1 MKVKQIFLF
10 SNKGELRSVLFNT
23 NGVNIITGAKS
34 RGKSSIIH
42 IIDYCSGRSECKI
55 ASGVIITH
63 ASWVGVIYE
72 FENEQILVAKPIPKK
87 NTSCSFVYL
96 ERGTNLSPPKFSDL
110 EANSNDE
117 TVEILF
123 SNLMNYTDKK
133 TDLGL
138 NSTKNDFKVSF
149 KHSKYYLFQPHY
161 LIANAESIF
170 YRQAESSFIS
180 NNIKETLPVILTAED
195 SEKNNYLSELREV
208 KRQIV
213 LTEKSVTSIESEN
226 FQTNNSIN
234 SFYNEAK
241 LFGLS
246 VNRNEIDLFDLAE
259 MLDKLSYDLSNEYD
273 STLPYINNL
282 KRKLQILRKNRN
294 ILSEELETYK
304 NFVAEK
310 NIFIKNKKIELGR
323 LAAINYLNNSESI
336 NNEIIQINELISNE
350 FAILSDKISRSS
362 IDSSNKKLSILEK
375 DIRNKIDTIDNQIIQ
390 LNQEL
395 SKYNSINLNFNNNIN
410 NLKNIYMLVGKIRF
424 FISNYKGEDNLDF
437 LKDKLIHLL
446 AKRDRLIN
454 KLDGLDTK
462 EEVLDNIIFQISL
475 KISDYLDKLNY
486 EHSDGFTRFDL
497 KKLTLISSTHDDQIH
512 IMNRVGSSANHLF
525 LHLAALLG
533 LHFYFHINKCPVP
546 SFLILD
552 QPSQVYFPEYLSFEK
567 IRENYELYKDN
578 NDIQEVTAVFKF
590 LIDFTETQVKN
601 FQIIILEHA
610 YIDEPWFTDLLLE
623 KQWVNDRALIPESWI
638 Q

>member
-213 LTEKSVTSIESEN
+213 LTEKSVTSIESDN

-310 NIFIKNKKIELGR
+310 NIFIKNKKIELSR

-497 KKLTLISSTHDDQIH
+497 KKLTLISSTHDGQIH

>member
-1 MKVKQIFLF
+1 MKVKEIFLF

-55 ASGVIITH
+55 ASGVIITY

-72 FENEQILVAKPIPKK
+72 FENEQILVAKPIPKR

-96 ERGTNLSPPKFSDL
+96 ERGTNLSPPQFSDL
-110 EANSNDE
+110 EPNSNDE

-195 SEKNNYLSELREV
+195 SEKNNYLAELREV

-213 LTEKSVTSIESEN
+213 LTEKTITSIESEN
-226 FQTNNSIN
+226 FQKNNSIN

-241 LFGLS
+241 LFGLT

-282 KRKLQILRKNRN
+282 KRRLQMLRKNRN
-294 ILSEELETYK
+294 LLCEELETYK

-310 NIFIKNKKIELGR
+310 NIFIKNKKIELSR
-323 LAAINYLNNSESI
+323 LAAINYLNNTKSM
-336 NNEIIQINELISNE
+336 NNEITLINELISNE

-390 LNQEL
+390 LNQDL
-395 SKYNSINLNFNNNIN
+395 AKYNSINFNFNNNIN
-410 NLKNIYMLVGKIRF
+410 NLKNVYMLVGKIRF
-424 FISNYKGEDNLDF
+424 FIANYKGEDNLDF
-437 LKDKLIHLL
+437 LKNKLIHLL

-552 QPSQVYFPEYLSFEK
+552 QPSQVYFPEYLSYEK

-610 YIDEPWFTDLLLE
+610 YIDEPWFTDLLIE

>member
-55 ASGVIITH
+55 ASGVIITY

-133 TDLGL
+133 TDLSL

-310 NIFIKNKKIELGR
+310 NIFIKNKKIELSR

>member
-195 SEKNNYLSELREV
+195 SEKNNYLSELREI

-375 DIRNKIDTIDNQIIQ
+375 DIRNKIDAIDNQIIQ